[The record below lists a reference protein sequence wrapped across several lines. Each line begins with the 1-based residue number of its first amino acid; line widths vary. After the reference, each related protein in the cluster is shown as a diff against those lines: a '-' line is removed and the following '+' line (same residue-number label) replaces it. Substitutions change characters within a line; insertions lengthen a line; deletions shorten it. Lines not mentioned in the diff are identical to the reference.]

1 MLITA
6 DLETFYSQQFS
17 LSKLTTEAYIR
28 SPEFETIG
36 IAIKIEDGPTQWY
49 PQPQVRAALDA
60 IDWSEAFVLCQNT
73 AFDAAILAWH
83 YDVHPKGMFDT
94 MCMSRALFPHEKSHS
109 LSAQAQRAGIGAKG
123 DEVVQALGKR
133 YADFDAPSLAR
144 YGAYC
149 INDVELTYALF
160 RQYMGMGFPAQ
171 ELKLID
177 LTLRMFTD
185 PVLELDTALLE
196 EHLWDVQV
204 QKQNSLRGIFDLCKT
219 LA

>member
-1 MLITA
+1 
-6 DLETFYSQQFS
+6 
-17 LSKLTTEAYIR
+17 
-28 SPEFETIG
+28 
-36 IAIKIEDGPTQWY
+36 
-49 PQPQVRAALDA
+49 
-60 IDWSEAFVLCQNT
+60 
-73 AFDAAILAWH
+73 
-83 YDVHPKGMFDT
+83 
-94 MCMSRALFPHEKSHS
+94 MSRALFPHEKSHS

-177 LTLRMFTD
+177 LTLRMFTE

-196 EHLWDVQV
+196 EHLWDVRL

>member
-1 MLITA
+1 MLITL
-6 DLETFYSQQFS
+6 DLETFYSQTFS
-17 LSKLTTEAYIR
+17 LSKMTTEAYIR

-36 IAIKIEDGPTQWY
+36 IAIKIDDGPSQWY

-60 IDWSEAFVLCQNT
+60 IDWSQAFVLTMNA

-83 YDVHPKGMFDT
+83 YGVNPKGLFDILG
-94 MCMSRALFPHEKSHS
+94 MSRALFPHEKSHS
-109 LSAQAQRAGIGAKG
+109 LAAQAQRAGIGAKG

-133 YADFDAPSLAR
+133 FADFDPQALAR

-149 INDVELTYALF
+149 INDVELTYDLF
-160 RQYMGMGFPAQ
+160 QRYMGMGFPAQ

-185 PVLELDTALLE
+185 PVLELDEELLK
-196 EHLWDVQV
+196 EHLWDVRL
-204 QKQNSLRGIFDLCKT
+204 QKQNSLRGVFDLCKT